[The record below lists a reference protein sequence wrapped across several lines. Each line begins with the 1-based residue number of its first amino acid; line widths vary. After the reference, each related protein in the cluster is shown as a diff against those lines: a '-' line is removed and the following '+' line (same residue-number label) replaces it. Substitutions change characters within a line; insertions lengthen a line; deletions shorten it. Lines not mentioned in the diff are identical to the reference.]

1 VDRPKPRSTR
11 WATLW
16 LALVIGALLAG
27 AYLLWTQDTRQGTTQ
42 PLYSVSRTDDRGAA
56 VVYRLYEKAG
66 LKPRVWD
73 LPLTRLKEPGVLLLL
88 EPARPSWDVEGLEEL
103 GGTEGDLLP
112 DEIRALDAWV
122 QQGNVAV
129 ILSRDYNDLFHALGL
144 IVDEPKGLSANQ
156 AQPAQVSALAVGVNG
171 IQTHANFGFKYGRKN
186 PKIGDKEVP
195 LPEPPIPQIPAES
208 WLELFVKK
216 DGQRSVPQVVSAAR
230 GKGLYVAVNDV
241 FPATNLGV
249 TQADD
254 ARFMLNLAALSPG
267 GTVWFDE
274 YHKRTVNRGL
284 VSYMRE
290 RALMPALVYGL
301 LLVLLVLWRSGTRF
315 GSAEPLVADRRRDSA
330 EYLKAA
336 AALYKNAG
344 MTRGALA
351 AVFADF
357 RRRLAGALRMD
368 GLANLDEVARRY
380 ERRTGRPGLEAR
392 QLLIEIE
399 ALLARP
405 KITEA
410 EAVHAVNRLTHL
422 DQILNAPAAQRKL
435 QAPPDGR

>member
-1 VDRPKPRSTR
+1 MDKPGRGASR
-11 WATLW
+11 LAMAW
-16 LALVIGALLAG
+16 LAAVIGGLLVA
-27 AYLLWTQDTRQGTTQ
+27 AYLLWTQDTRQGAVQ

-73 LPLTRLKEPGVLLLL
+73 QPLTRLKEPGVLLLL
-88 EPARPSWDVEGLEEL
+88 APARPSWDAEGPIQAL

-112 DEIRALDAWV
+112 DEVKALDAWV
-122 QQGNVAV
+122 AQGNVAV
-129 ILSRDYNDLFHALGL
+129 VLSRDYNDLYHGLGL
-144 IVDEPKGLSANQ
+144 IVDEPEGLSAAQ
-156 AQPAQVSALAVGVNG
+156 AEPAQVSALAYGVGG
-171 IQTHANFGFKYGRKN
+171 IRTHTSFGFKYGRKN
-186 PKIGDKEVP
+186 PKLGGEEIP
-195 LPEPPIPQIPAES
+195 LPEPPIQQIPAGS

-216 DGQRSVPQVVSAAR
+216 DGQRSVPQVVTAAR

-249 TQADD
+249 TQGDN
-254 ARFMLNLAALSPG
+254 ARFMLNLASLRPG
-267 GTVWFDE
+267 GSVWFDE

-301 LLVLLVLWRSGTRF
+301 LLVLLVLWRSGVRF

-344 MTRGALA
+344 MTRDALTTI
-351 AVFADF
+351 FADF

-380 ERRTGRPGLEAR
+380 ERRTGRPGIEAR
-392 QLLIEIE
+392 QILIEVE

-405 KITEA
+405 RITEA

-422 DQILNAPAAQRKL
+422 DQVLNAPSAPRKE
-435 QAPPDGR
+435 RR